1 MRKKFH
7 FFSKI
12 TTCFNAEKN
21 IMLVILQF
29 GIKTTSSINYAH
41 VSNSLT
47 EMSYI

>member
-1 MRKKFH
+1 
-7 FFSKI
+7 
-12 TTCFNAEKN
+12 
-21 IMLVILQF
+21 MLVILHF